1 MSAAAGRALGRRPA
15 GGRLSRTWPAAAL
28 LVAGVV
34 AVPNV
39 VVLSSLAT
47 PNVDL
52 WLHLWRT
59 QLVELALNTL
69 ALLAGVGAGTLVV
82 GTLLA
87 WLVVHYR
94 FPGRGV
100 FEWALILPLA
110 AEMTAGAT
118 KGARI
123 SWYDDCGHSPFFE
136 HAERFNREL
145 DEFATA
151 IQAQHVRA
159 HRA

>member
-1 MSAAAGRALGRRPA
+1 V
-15 GGRLSRTWPAAAL
+15 AAL
-28 LVAGVV
+28 LVAAIV

-47 PNVDL
+47 PNVEL

-82 GTLLA
+82 GTVLA
-87 WLVVHYR
+87 WLVVNYH
-94 FPGRGV
+94 FPGAAI

-110 AEMTAGAT
+110 IPRT
-118 KGARI
+118 
-123 SWYDDCGHSPFFE
+123 
-136 HAERFNREL
+136 
-145 DEFATA
+145 
-151 IQAQHVRA
+151 
-159 HRA
+159 